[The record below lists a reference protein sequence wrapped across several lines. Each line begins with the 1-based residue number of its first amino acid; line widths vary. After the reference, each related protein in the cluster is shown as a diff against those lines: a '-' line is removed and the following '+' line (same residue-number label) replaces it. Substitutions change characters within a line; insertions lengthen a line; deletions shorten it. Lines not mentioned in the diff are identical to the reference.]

1 MAQPA
6 RTLLGILATGA
17 ALALA
22 PTPAPA
28 QSPPPPA
35 PNQDVPGMEGEW
47 DGTLDAGG
55 NKLRLVL
62 HVHKGAAGETTA
74 TMDSVDQKANG
85 IPVTGLA
92 KAGDK
97 VGFVIPPVGGKYD
110 GTLAGDGQSIK
121 GWWLQGAALPLTWT
135 RRAPGAAAPV
145 ANAEAKRPQTPQPPF
160 PYREEQVSF
169 ASPKASKVM
178 LAGTLTLPPKPL
190 GAVVLIAGS
199 GPQTRDEEVAGH
211 KVFWVLADYL
221 SRHGIAVLRY
231 DKRGIGASTGD
242 YAHATS
248 FDFAD
253 DAEAAVAYLR
263 GRPDI
268 APHPIG
274 IIGHS
279 EGGLVAPIVADADP
293 KVAFVVLMAGP
304 GENGFKLL
312 LEQGDL
318 ILKAE
323 GASDHDVAESH
334 TIRAALFAAVRDQ
347 ADPEKRNAAARAVI
361 AATPAAKAMT
371 PAVIDAQVR
380 SVSNDW
386 FHNFF
391 VYDPV
396 PALTK
401 VRVPVL
407 AVAGSRDLQ
416 VPPEENLAAIRAALA
431 HNRHVTI
438 VELPGLNHL
447 FQPATTGSISEYG
460 KIEWTMAPEAL
471 TTITDWVVKQTRR

>member
-1 MAQPA
+1 MARA
-6 RTLLGILATGA
+6 RTLLMILATGA
-17 ALALA
+17 ALAA
-22 PTPAPA
+22 TPTGAPA
-28 QSPPPPA
+28 QTPTA
-35 PNQDVPGMEGEW
+35 PVANQDVPGMEGEW

-55 NKLRLVL
+55 AKLRLVL
-62 HVHKGAAGETTA
+62 HVHKASSGETAA
-74 TMDSVDQKANG
+74 TLDSVDQKANG
-85 IPVTGLA
+85 IVVTGLA
-92 KAGDK
+92 KTGDK
-97 VGFVIPPVGGKYD
+97 VGFAIPLIGGRYD

-121 GWWLQGAALPLTWT
+121 GWWLQGAALPLTWA

-145 ANAEAKRPQTPQPPF
+145 ANAGPKRPQTPQPPF

-169 ASPKASKVM
+169 ASPKARMTVT

-221 SRHGIAVLRY
+221 TRHGIAVLRY

-253 DAEAAVAYLR
+253 DAQAAVAYLR
-263 GRPDI
+263 SRPEI
-268 APHPIG
+268 AHLRIG
-274 IIGHS
+274 LIGHS

-304 GENGFKLL
+304 GENGLKLL

-318 ILKAE
+318 LLKAG
-323 GASDHDVAESH
+323 GASDAAIAESH
-334 TIRAALFAAVRDQ
+334 TIRAAIFAAIRDQ
-347 ADPEKRNAAARAVI
+347 ADPQKRDAAVRAII
-361 AATPAAKAMT
+361 AATPAAKTMT
-371 PAVIDAQVR
+371 PAVIDAQVHN
-380 SVSNDW
+380 VSSDW

-391 VYDPV
+391 SYDPV
-396 PALTK
+396 PALARI
-401 VRVPVL
+401 RVPVL

-416 VPPEENLAAIRAALA
+416 VPPEENLAGIRAALA

-447 FQPATTGSISEYG
+447 FQPATTGSVSEYG
-460 KIEWTMAPEAL
+460 AIEQTIAPEAL
-471 TTITDWVVKQTRR
+471 TTITDWVVQQVGH